1 MTTTASTIR
10 GTVTVEPDVALS
22 DLNVGDLVLG
32 TPNSDTAPLR
42 TLHRVV
48 KPFGKH
54 HVPVEG
60 PTSRLERFV
69 ARLERGELGV
79 VVERISD
86 YPGSEPDL
94 AMFVADSTPV
104 LDRVVDGGR

>member
-1 MTTTASTIR
+1 MTTASTIR
-10 GTVTVEPDVALS
+10 GTVTVEPDVALT

-54 HVPVEG
+54 HVPMEG
-60 PTSRLERFV
+60 PASRLERFV

-79 VVERISD
+79 VVELVSD
-86 YPGSEPDL
+86 NRYDEPDL
-94 AMFVADSTPV
+94 AMFVAESTPT
-104 LDRVVDGGR
+104 LDRVIDGGH

>member
-1 MTTTASTIR
+1 MTTASTIR

-32 TPNSDTAPLR
+32 TPDSDTAPLR

-48 KPFGKH
+48 TAFGKH
-54 HVPVEG
+54 RIPPEA
-60 PTSRLERFV
+60 PSTRLERFV
-69 ARLERGELGV
+69 LRLERGELGV

-86 YPGSEPDL
+86 QPSGEPDL
-94 AMFVADSTPV
+94 AMFVADHTPT
-104 LDRVVDGGR
+104 LDRVIDGEH